1 MPNDRSD
8 AALRERLDLAEKAT
22 KGPWIKRCRDFLGE
36 DGFGWESKPTV
47 EAEDKMICLFYDR
60 DADADDVDN
69 DEDDAAHIA
78 ANSPDVVRADIEEIL
93 RLRAEN
99 ERLNKEADW
108 LAKTL
113 GAQVKD
119 SFGCVR
125 CWLSESDM
133 CNGACTESLRNAA
146 RKAVEVDK

>member
-1 MPNDRSD
+1 MSNDRSD
-8 AALRERLDLAEKAT
+8 AALRERLELAEKAT
-22 KGPWIKRCRDFLGE
+22 KGPWIKRSRDFQGE

-47 EAEDKMICLFYDR
+47 EAEDKMVCLFYDR
-60 DADADDVDN
+60 DVDADDVDN

-78 ANSPDVVRADIEEIL
+78 ANSPDVVKADIEEIL

-99 ERLNKEADW
+99 ERLNKEADL

-113 GAQVKD
+113 GVQVKD
-119 SFGCVR
+119 CFGCAW

-133 CNGACTESLRNAA
+133 CNGDCTESLRNAA
-146 RKAVEVDK
+146 RKAPEEDK